1 MRFRE
6 LVVGVLL
13 SIGPLSLARGA
24 EQGREES
31 VDGYAEF
38 RAGECLVVDAQRLC
52 PGPGLKLKGDVR
64 DLASIPF
71 GFEVKAKGRR
81 RTDGALLAR
90 ELEAKPNKDA
100 LFENEVR
107 AATDE
112 AEEKYR
118 RAGRFYE
125 SDRGRIQ
132 NIGRIDEE
140 GPRWERARRIVDS
153 LLPPYLRTDDIR
165 VYVIE
170 NREWNAFAMGN
181 YAIYVFSGLL
191 DDMDD
196 DEVAI
201 VLGHELA
208 HASHEH
214 TRKQVKKQMW
224 IQLAAIGVAAAAES
238 IDDGAK
244 RAGVQLAATF
254 TALAWSNGYGRS
266 QEDQAD
272 RVGLRYA
279 YEAGYD
285 VTKGPRLWNRFARK
299 YGEPGKVVNFF
310 FGDHSQ
316 SSARATR
323 LEKELAYNYPDGPR
337 PDGAA
342 VRKAAVWARANP
354 NSLRFDRGLAPGPGV
369 TSAAAGAPA
378 GGAAPPGA
386 STFSSSAPAPASG
399 PTDRAEIQPGM
410 STEQVRQI
418 LGAPTEEL
426 VFGETAR
433 WTYPDLTVLFEK
445 GKVKGVKF

>member
-1 MRFRE
+1 MRSRE
-6 LVVGVLL
+6 FAVGLLL
-13 SIGPLSLARGA
+13 SVGSLSMARA
-24 EQGREES
+24 EQGPEES
-31 VDGYAEF
+31 VDGYAEWK
-38 RAGECLVVDAQRLC
+38 AGECLIVDAQRVC
-52 PGPGLKLKGDVR
+52 PGPGIKLKGDAR
-64 DLASIPF
+64 DVASIPL
-71 GFEVKAKGRR
+71 GYEVKAKGRR
-81 RTDGALLAR
+81 RTDGVLVAR
-90 ELEAKPNKDA
+90 EVEAKPNKNA
-100 LFENEVR
+100 LFESEVR
-107 AATDE
+107 AATNE

-125 SDRGRIQ
+125 EGSRGRTGS
-132 NIGRIDEE
+132 IGRIDEE
-140 GPRWERARRIVDS
+140 GPRWDRARRIVDS
-153 LLPPYLRTDDIR
+153 LLPPYLSPEDVR

-170 NREWNAFAMGN
+170 NPEWNAFAMGN

-208 HASHEH
+208 HATHEH
-214 TRKQVKKQMW
+214 TRKHVKKQMW
-224 IQLAAIGVAAAAES
+224 IQLAAVGVAAAAES

-244 RAGVQLAATF
+244 RTGVQLAATF

-285 VTKGPRLWNRFARK
+285 VTKGPRLWNRFAKK
-299 YGEPGKVVNFF
+299 YGQPGKVVNFF

-316 SSARATR
+316 SSARAAR

-342 VRKAAVWARANP
+342 VRQAAVWARANP
-354 NSLRFDRGLAPGPGV
+354 NSMRFDR
-369 TSAAAGAPA
+369 
-378 GGAAPPGA
+378 GAAPPGTSALA
-386 STFSSSAPAPASG
+386 STAPARAAG
-399 PTDRAEIQPGM
+399 QTDRAEIKPGM
-410 STEQVRQI
+410 SPDQVRQI
-418 LGAPTEEL
+418 LGGPSEEL

-445 GKVKGVKF
+445 GKVKEVKF

>member
-1 MRFRE
+1 MGFRE

-13 SIGPLSLARGA
+13 SIGPLSLARG
-24 EQGREES
+24 
-31 VDGYAEF
+31 
-38 RAGECLVVDAQRLC
+38 
-52 PGPGLKLKGDVR
+52 
-64 DLASIPF
+64 
-71 GFEVKAKGRR
+71 
-81 RTDGALLAR
+81 
-90 ELEAKPNKDA
+90 LEAKPNKDA

-181 YAIYVFSGLL
+181 YALYVFSGLL

-224 IQLAAIGVAAAAES
+224 IQLAALGVAAAAES

-244 RAGVQLAATF
+244 RAGVQLAGTF

-354 NSLRFDRGLAPGPGV
+354 NSLRFDRGLAPGPG
-369 TSAAAGAPA
+369 AAGRLHLREQRAGPRVGPDRPRRDPSRHVNRTGPA
-378 GGAAPPGA
+378 GPGGADRGAGVRRDGALDLSRPDGAVREGQDQGSEVLTGLLGLPAVRPCGPSARQVGAAP
-386 STFSSSAPAPASG
+386 
-399 PTDRAEIQPGM
+399 
-410 STEQVRQI
+410 
-418 LGAPTEEL
+418 
-426 VFGETAR
+426 
-433 WTYPDLTVLFEK
+433 
-445 GKVKGVKF
+445 

>member
-1 MRFRE
+1 VS
-6 LVVGVLL
+6 VVGVLL
-13 SIGPLSLARGA
+13 SAAPFSVVRAAEGP
-24 EQGREES
+24 EEK

-38 RAGECLVVDAQRLC
+38 KTGDCLLVDAQRVC
-52 PGPGLKLKGDVR
+52 PAPGMKFKGEGEAKDA
-64 DLASIPF
+64 ASIPL
-71 GFEVKAKGRR
+71 GYEVKAKGRR

-107 AATDE
+107 SATNQ

-118 RAGRFYE
+118 RVGRFYE
-125 SDRGRIQ
+125 EGSGGRIR
-132 NIGRIDEE
+132 NIGQIDEE

-153 LLPPYLRTDDIR
+153 LLPPYLHPEDIR
-165 VYVIE
+165 VYVIQ
-170 NREWNAFAMGN
+170 NKEWNAFAMGN

-196 DEVAI
+196 DEVGI

-224 IQLAAIGVAAAAES
+224 IQLAAAGVAAAAES
-238 IDDGAK
+238 IDDGKK
-244 RAGVQLAATF
+244 RVGVQLAATF

-285 VTKGPRLWNRFARK
+285 VTKGPRLWNRFAKK
-299 YGEPGKVVNFF
+299 YGESGKVATFF

-316 SSARATR
+316 SSARAAK

-342 VRKAAVWARANP
+342 LRRAVVVARANP
-354 NSLRFDRGLAPGPGV
+354 NGLRVDPGAASALGV
-369 TSAAAGAPA
+369 TSAAASLPA
-378 GGAAPPGA
+378 ATSALASTAPPRA
-386 STFSSSAPAPASG
+386 AG
-399 PTDRAEIQPGM
+399 PVDRGEIQPGM
-410 STEQVRQI
+410 SPDQVRQI
-418 LGAPTEEL
+418 LGAPGDEL
-426 VFGETAR
+426 VFGEKTR
-433 WTYPDLTVLFEK
+433 WTYPDLTVVFEK
-445 GKVKGVKF
+445 GKVKEVKF